1 MGDVVEPRHEFIQE
15 NPAGR
20 GELLLKRDVLEES
33 NFLRK
38 ESNCMV
44 GESNYRVI
52 RDRSC
57 VSAPNIDPIRRP
69 TLTPVRRQ
77 NLE

>member
-44 GESNYRVI
+44 GESNYR
-52 RDRSC
+52 DSRSQLC
-57 VSAPNIDPIRRP
+57 FGS
-69 TLTPVRRQ
+69 
-77 NLE
+77 EY